1 MATYTKNRRVDNE
14 GRLRDLADELKS
26 RNGMARRHAR
36 EELER
41 MGREATPYLV
51 RQLGSRSKNARW
63 EATKAMSH
71 IADPE
76 AAPALVKALMDESF
90 EVQWLAAEALIAI
103 GPDAVKPLLDGLV
116 HNYGSVYMR
125 QGAHHVL
132 HDLEK
137 RHLLTPPTLRVL
149 DELRSI
155 EPLEPYPTSARRALQ
170 NMPAPKPSPPRPRLA
185 F

>member
-14 GRLRDLADELKS
+14 GKLQNLAAELKS

-51 RQLGSRSKNARW
+51 RLLGSRSTNARW
-63 EATKAMSH
+63 EATKALSR

-76 AAPALVKALMDESF
+76 AAPALVQALMDESF
-90 EVQWLAAEALIAI
+90 EVQWLAGEALIAI

-149 DELRSI
+149 EELRSI
-155 EPLEPYPTSARRALQ
+155 EPLEPYSVSARRALK
-170 NMPAPKPSPPRPRLA
+170 NMPVPETPSPRPRLA
-185 F
+185 I